1 MLHSYEYEVPSW
13 RAELVTRETV
23 DDENLHD
30 APFLDSPEVLWQE
43 TQAEEVLTS
52 ESQRFVK

>member
-1 MLHSYEYEVPSW
+1 MLHYYEYEVPSW
-13 RAELVTRETV
+13 RQELVTEETV

-43 TQAEEVLTS
+43 AQVEEALTTM
-52 ESQRFVK
+52 SQRFVK